1 MNNMK
6 NVSEGKGNI
15 RGFLGE
21 ILKELGELVGPAPV
35 GGTTSNNNA
44 TLAMKVSKVV
54 AQQSKRVGDLE
65 GRFDYSNLGKAQGKG
80 KGKGKNRGEEGKTSS
95 SEMRDAVKI
104 SMRQTSKQP
113 KTNSKGKTNEG
124 NENNKGYEQSL

>member
-65 GRFDYSNLGKAQGKG
+65 GMFDYSNLGKAQG

-104 SMRQTSKQP
+104 SMRQTSKKP
-113 KTNSKGKTNEG
+113 KTTSKGKTNEG